1 LIIRILAKKSS
12 SNYDF
17 TINPNL
23 HWHFSAIFSI
33 LKTAFFSKN
42 MNKKASFTLT
52 AAVFSLLVLSGCQ
65 TNLSGTDLSGNLG
78 QVIDQNNLTPEQ
90 QKIATLE
97 EQNQT
102 LEADLALKNSLLEEF
117 ENKNYQLLR
126 QVHPNVFDYNLIK
139 NGDKV
144 GDMTVSATGTQPA
157 TTDQQGNAISAYQYA
172 EFTGTVQLTGT
183 YTFNNDQEPFLA
195 DQVCLSDL
203 DATSL
208 AKLPL
213 EVERLELQDYQFCF
227 ENQDLA
233 RQAFAPK
240 GSSGKTTIEI
250 SSYSSNNA
258 GLEAY
263 PLLKLEKVISK

>member
-1 LIIRILAKKSS
+1 
-12 SNYDF
+12 
-17 TINPNL
+17 
-23 HWHFSAIFSI
+23 
-33 LKTAFFSKN
+33 
-42 MNKKASFTLT
+42 MNKKAFSPVIFSATILSTLLIF
-52 AAVFSLLVLSGCQ
+52 AGCQ

-126 QVHPNVFDYNLIK
+126 QVHPNVFAYNLIK
-139 NGDKV
+139 SGDQV

-172 EFTGTVQLTGT
+172 EFAGAVQLNGT
-183 YTFNNDQEPFLA
+183 YTYYDDQEQFLA
-195 DQVCLSDL
+195 DQVCFSEL
-203 DATSL
+203 DAASL

-213 EVERLELQDYQFCF
+213 EIERLELQDYQFCF

-233 RQAFAPK
+233 KQAFSPK
-240 GSSGKTTIEI
+240 GSIGKATIEI